1 MKSAPKSRYVKHVLV
16 IAGSWSTRALIGAQ
30 LKEEGFE
37 VTGSD
42 TFESAVSQ
50 LEQSKIKP
58 RLLVVEST
66 EIAIDQKAISLLDEM
81 CHGAPLI
88 LICGAWDC
96 PSQLRWTGA
105 MHELRKPITIGQ
117 IVEKVKELFPI

>member
-1 MKSAPKSRYVKHVLV
+1 MTSARKSRYVKQVLI
-16 IAGSWSTRALIGAQ
+16 IAGGWQTRALIGAQ

-42 TFESAVSQ
+42 TFESAISQ
-50 LEQSKIKP
+50 LEQSRIRP
-58 RLLVVEST
+58 RLLIVEST
-66 EIAIDQKAISLLDEM
+66 EIAIDHKAIARLDEM

-96 PSQLRWTGA
+96 PSQLEWTGVI
-105 MHELRKPITIGQ
+105 HQLTKPTTIGQ
-117 IVEKVKELFPI
+117 IVEKAKELFPI